1 MQNFEKYHPIMS
13 RHYTLDWLTAFKLK
27 EIYAL
32 RRELDVAEAQQRP
45 VDADITVSAHFV
57 NRAMALVMGN
67 QALLYGIR
75 SREEDTLLAT
85 FGFYG
90 FSTDRQCATVRMA
103 NAANAD
109 NAVLSEILPRMVGFA
124 VHELGLSRLVA
135 GQIVR
140 PADEQLYLANH
151 FERRSDGRLVLHA
164 SAILNDEE
172 YDF

>member
-32 RRELDVAEAQQRP
+32 RRDLDVAEAQQRP

-75 SREEDTLLAT
+75 SRQEDTLLAT

-103 NAANAD
+103 NAAAAD
-109 NAVLSEILPRMVGFA
+109 DAVLEEVLPRMLGFA
-124 VHELGLSRLVA
+124 VHELGFSTLIA

-140 PADEQLYLANH
+140 PEHEQMYLDNH
-151 FERRSDGRLVLHA
+151 FERRGDGRLVLRA
-164 SAILNDEE
+164 AAIMDDKK

>member
-13 RHYTLDWLTAFKLK
+13 RHYTLDWLTTFKLK
-27 EIYAL
+27 EIYTL

-45 VDADITVSAHFV
+45 IDADITVSAHFV

-67 QALLYGIR
+67 QALLYGVR
-75 SREEDTLLAT
+75 TRQEDALVAT

-90 FSTDRQCATVRMA
+90 FSTDRKCATVRMA
-103 NAANAD
+103 NAADAD
-109 NAVLSEILPRMVGFA
+109 DAVLNEILPRMVGFA

-140 PADEQLYLANH
+140 PQDEQLYLDNH
-151 FERRSDGRLVLHA
+151 FEKHSDGRLVLHA
-164 SAILNDEE
+164 STILNDAE